1 MVISNILYVQEER
14 VISKTGE
21 LFLRMLKLKKIQKM
35 LKNKVEKISLD

>member
-21 LFLRMLKLKKIQKM
+21 FFLRMLKLKKIQKM